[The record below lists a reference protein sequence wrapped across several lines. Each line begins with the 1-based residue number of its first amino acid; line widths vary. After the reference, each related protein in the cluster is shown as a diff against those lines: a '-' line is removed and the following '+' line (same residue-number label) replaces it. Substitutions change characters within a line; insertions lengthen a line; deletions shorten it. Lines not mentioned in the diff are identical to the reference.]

1 MRSYPKKSTPE
12 VEVCY
17 AYLAD
22 VPSKEESPGKPVTRG
37 WTLKELIAL
46 FRVVSLGENWK
57 SNQTNKGSSR
67 LLKWASL
74 ASTGP

>member
-12 VEVCY
+12 AEVCY

-22 VPSKEESPGKPVTRG
+22 VPSNEVSRG
-37 WTLKELIAL
+37 WTLQELIAL

-57 SNQTNKGSSR
+57 NNETNKGSSR
-67 LLKWASL
+67 LLNGRL
-74 ASTGP
+74 